1 MKTCSQSVKQQSNEK
16 IKTKKCFVISH
27 PKREML
33 TFLAKLFYVH
43 VLEFLLTFFG
53 LECLTRM
60 LL

>member
-16 IKTKKCFVISH
+16 IKTKKWFVISH
-27 PKREML
+27 PKKEML
-33 TFLAKLFYVH
+33 TFLAKLFYV
-43 VLEFLLTFFG
+43 LEFFLTFFG